1 MTWNETIEPAAPKVA
16 PVVFDLYPH
25 RSLSGRGFLVVMALI
40 GVLSLAIGIGFSLV
54 GAWPVIGFMGLEV
67 GVVLA
72 AFILNYR
79 AGARRESV
87 VMGPEQVALRR
98 DAPGHQG
105 QDDAFPTYWLQIRLL
120 VDGPRRSRLLIG
132 SHGHFVEIGAFL
144 NETEKTDLAG
154 AMRAQLVLFRRGGAG
169 TGAPA
174 PA

>member
-1 MTWNETIEPAAPKVA
+1 MTWNESIELAAEAAA

-87 VMGPEQVALRR
+87 VMGPEEVALRR
-98 DAPGHQG
+98 DVHGRKGDNAL
-105 QDDAFPTYWLQIRLL
+105 FPTYWLQIRLL

-132 SHGHFVEIGAFL
+132 SHGRFVEIGAFL
-144 NETEKTDLAG
+144 NEAEKTDLAG
-154 AMRAQLVLFRRGGAG
+154 ALRAQLALFRRRGRA
-169 TGAPA
+169 TPA

>member
-1 MTWNETIEPAAPKVA
+1 MTWNESIEPAAEVAA

-87 VMGPEQVALRR
+87 VMGPEEVALRR
-98 DAPGHQG
+98 DSPGRKG
-105 QDDAFPTYWLQIRLL
+105 DSALFPTYWLQIRLL

-132 SHGHFVEIGAFL
+132 SHGSFVEIGAFL
-144 NETEKTDLAG
+144 NEAEKTDLAG
-154 AMRAQLVLFRRGGAG
+154 ALRAQLALFRRRGRA
-169 TGAPA
+169 TPA